1 MSDPLPFG
9 APPPGEIRGAI
20 LADGRRRH
28 FQHGPIDLVIEACG
42 AGHEVGRAYK
52 QAWARFETILGELVG
67 ELPAL
72 RAPMTEHM
80 TARGPKLTGAT
91 AQRMASACEPHRD
104 IFVTPMA
111 AVAGAVAD
119 EVLAALVAGREIEKA
134 YVNNGGDI
142 ALYLSPG
149 ASFDAGMVSL
159 ADAPA
164 AAGTIAIDHGSPVR
178 GIATSGWRGRS
189 LSLGI
194 ADSVT
199 VLAQSAAEAD
209 VAATLIANA
218 VNTDHPR
225 IERVP
230 AHEIDPDSDLGVR
243 TVTVD
248 VGVLPDAAVIEALEA
263 GTAVAE
269 AMAAGGLIIAAHLV
283 LQGEMRSVGQTSAA
297 ALGKRTTSET
307 TTNKATGLDERRRA
321 WLT

>member
-1 MSDPLPFG
+1 MSDALPFG
-9 APPPGEIRGAI
+9 APPVGAI

-28 FQHGPIDLVIEACG
+28 FQHGPIDLVIEARG

-72 RAPMTEHM
+72 RSRM
-80 TARGPKLTGAT
+80 TARGPKLEGPT
-91 AQRMASACEPHRD
+91 ARRMAAACDPHCD
-104 IFVTPMA
+104 VFVTPMA

-134 YVNNGGDI
+134 FVNNGGDI
-142 ALYLSPG
+142 ALHLSPR

-164 AAGTIAIDHGSPVR
+164 AAGTVAIDHGSPVR

-199 VLAQSAAEAD
+199 VLAGSAAEAD

-218 VNTDHPR
+218 VNTQHPR

-230 AHEIDPDSDLGVR
+230 AHEIDPDSDLGER
-243 TVTVD
+243 AVTVAVD
-248 VGVLPDAAVIEALEA
+248 ALPDAAVIEALDA
-263 GTAVAE
+263 GAAAADAMVAD
-269 AMAAGGLIIAAHLV
+269 GHILAAHLV
-283 LQGEMRSVGQTSAA
+283 LQGNMRSVGHDGAA
-297 ALGKRTTSET
+297 ALGKPAESDRTTIT
-307 TTNKATGLDERRRA
+307 ATGLDERRRA